1 MPWRRTKQV
10 LVAQSRG
17 NLNETCWNVGILEH
31 WARSEALALYWVKNQ
46 SDQEKPIHPLFHYS
60 IIPIR

>member
-31 WARSEALALYWVKNQ
+31 WNIGLKTG
-46 SDQEKPIHPLFHYS
+46 IGLFLNLN
-60 IIPIR
+60 